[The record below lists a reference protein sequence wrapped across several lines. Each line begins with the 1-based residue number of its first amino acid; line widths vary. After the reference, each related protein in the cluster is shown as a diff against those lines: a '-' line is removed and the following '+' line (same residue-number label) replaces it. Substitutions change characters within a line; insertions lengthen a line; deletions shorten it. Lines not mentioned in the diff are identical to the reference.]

1 MSEQPKRLYR
11 SRDERMLAGV
21 CGGLGEYLN
30 TDPTIIRIVF
40 IIVALIGFIGG
51 GIILYLAL
59 WLIIPEEPLSTSP
72 STPAAPAAPSAAAE
86 PQPVAEAQPAEEP
99 VAEESSEGAA
109 E

>member
-11 SRDERMLAGV
+11 SRDERYLAGV

-30 TDPTIIRIVF
+30 TDPTIIRILFV
-40 IIVALIGFIGG
+40 IVALIGFMVG

-59 WLIIPEEPLSTSP
+59 WLIIPEEPLSAAP
-72 STPAAPAAPSAAAE
+72 MAPAAPAVAAA
-86 PQPVAEAQPAEEP
+86 PQPAAEAEP
-99 VAEESSEGAA
+99 VAEESSEEAS